1 MPAAAWAGARV
12 HDVRRTVR
20 AARECTL
27 HRRLVWVA
35 CLAAVGIGGDRSC
48 ASAAALG
55 NCRQNG
61 CGTQSS
67 TFVQVL
73 TEAGARNASFTNVT
87 SLRVRVGTALASLRR
102 VVVVPRLINP
112 NASGYSDGGATQVPY
127 TMKDSC
133 PAIAVVPDQF
143 YVRQSPVL
151 PTPIQPQQVV
161 TGTIAPAH

>member
-1 MPAAAWAGARV
+1 MPAAAGARV

-112 NASGYSDGGATQVPY
+112 NVSGYSDGGATQVPY

-143 YVRQSPVL
+143 YVRK
-151 PTPIQPQQVV
+151 
-161 TGTIAPAH
+161 TGL